1 VRDESVERR
10 VSVDPSVIAAM
21 EAAVDAAPTN
31 VALRAHLAGLRLRDG
46 DHSGALA
53 DARVALL
60 GAPDDTG
67 ALAVARD
74 AARLT
79 GDDAQAESYG
89 RLLAALQGRA
99 ALELPPAAPPSAA
112 VEPAP
117 APAEPEPMRR
127 LRAGGPDEPDA
138 EGEGNDADD
147 DIVREL
153 GLAAGGER
161 VTLADVAGMTAVR
174 ERLELAFLGPL
185 RNPELRAMYGKSLR
199 GGLLLYGP
207 PGCGKTFLAR
217 AIAGELGA
225 AFFAV
230 GLTDVLDMWLGQS
243 EQRLHAIFEVAR
255 RRAPCVVFLDEVD
268 ALGQKRSHLRHSAGR
283 NVVNQLLAELDGVTA
298 GNDGVFVL
306 AATNHPWDVDTALRR
321 PGRLDRTVLVLPP
334 DEPARAAIVERGLRD
349 RPTEG
354 IDVRRV
360 AARTDGFSGADLVH
374 LVDVAV
380 EHALADS
387 IRSGGARPVTQK
399 DLDRARKE
407 IGASTRPWFT
417 TAHNYA
423 LYANQDGTYDDL
435 LAYIRQHG
443 LL

>member
-1 VRDESVERR
+1 M
-10 VSVDPSVIAAM
+10 SVDPSVIAAI
-21 EAAVDAAPTN
+21 EAAVEGDPAN
-31 VALRAHLAGLRLRDG
+31 VALRAHLAGLRLRAG
-46 DHSGALA
+46 DPAGALE

-60 GAPDDTG
+60 GAPDDTS

-74 AARLT
+74 AASLT

-89 RLLAALQGRA
+89 RLLAALQGQ
-99 ALELPPAAPPSAA
+99 PPAEPRREQRSQPVEP
-112 VEPAP
+112 VEPA
-117 APAEPEPMRR
+117 EREQVRR
-127 LRAGGPDEPDA
+127 LRAGGPDDVEDD
-138 EGEGNDADD
+138 GLDDLDD
-147 DIVREL
+147 DAIRAL
-153 GLAAGGER
+153 GLAAGAEKI
-161 VTLADVAGMTAVR
+161 TLADVAGMAAVR

-185 RNPELRAMYGKSLR
+185 RNPELRALYGKSLR

-225 AFFAV
+225 AFFAI

-243 EQRLHAIFEVAR
+243 EQRLHAIFEAAR

-283 NVVNQLLAELDGVTA
+283 NVVNQLLAELDGANA

-334 DEPARAAIVERGLRD
+334 DEPARAAILERGLRE

-354 IDVRRV
+354 TDAGRI
-360 AARTDGFSGADLVH
+360 AARTSGFSGADLVH

-387 IRSGGARPVTQK
+387 IRSGSARPVTQK

-407 IGASTRPWFT
+407 LSASTRPWFA

-435 LAYIRQHG
+435 LAYIREHK

>member
-1 VRDESVERR
+1 M
-10 VSVDPSVIAAM
+10 SVDPSVIAAM
-21 EAAVDAAPTN
+21 QAAVDADPAN
-31 VALRAHLAGLRLRDG
+31 AALRAHLAGLRLRSG
-46 DHSGALA
+46 DHKTALSE
-53 DARVALL
+53 ARAVLL
-60 GAPDDTG
+60 AVPDDTA

-74 AARLT
+74 AARLA

-89 RLLAALQGRA
+89 RLLSALQGR
-99 ALELPPAAPPSAA
+99 EPWDLPPAGPPL
-112 VEPAP
+112 P
-117 APAEPEPMRR
+117 EPELELAPERRMRVGR
-127 LRAGGPDEPDA
+127 IEDED
-138 EGEGNDADD
+138 DADD
-147 DIVREL
+147 DPELDEDADDLVQAL
-153 GLAAGGER
+153 GLAPAAAG
-161 VTLADVAGMTAVR
+161 VTLADVAGMADVR

-185 RNPELRAMYGKSLR
+185 RNPQLRALYGKSLR

-230 GLTDVLDMWLGQS
+230 GLDDVLDMWFGQS
-243 EQRLHAIFEVAR
+243 EQRLHAIFEAAR
-255 RRAPCVVFLDEVD
+255 RSAPCVIFLDEID
-268 ALGQKRSHLRHSAGR
+268 ALGQKRSQLRNSGGR
-283 NVVNQLLAELDGVTA
+283 NVVNQLLSELDGVTSD
-298 GNDGVFVL
+298 NDGVFVL

-334 DEPARAAIVERGLRD
+334 DEPARAEILR
-349 RPTEG
+349 RCLREPPTEG
-354 IDVRRV
+354 VDAHRI

-374 LVDVAV
+374 LVEVAV

-387 IRSGGARPVTQK
+387 IRSGSARPVTQK

-407 IGASTRPWFT
+407 ISGSTRPWFA

-435 LAYIRQHG
+435 LTYIRANK